1 MNSSIVYVYLG
12 IVMIIVLATT
22 FYVRTIKTKLDTKV
36 DAMFQL
42 VQSLVN
48 EVNLL
53 KSSQLAHS
61 KPKEVI
67 QLDINSSNNKLVVT
81 ENQNSA
87 NEDSD
92 DEDSANEDS
101 DDEDSA
107 GEDSDDEDSAGEDS
121 AGEESDDK
129 SYDSLGIDNNKDLFK
144 KTVQMTNDSPHQVNM
159 QSELTQQVAQ
169 QLAQQV
175 AVQEVSVDLPEKSVD
190 IQEVSV
196 NLPEVSGDLP
206 EVSVDLPEVSV
217 DLPKVSVDLPKV
229 SVDLQEV
236 DVEIKAVQL
245 ESSETEYD
253 NLTVKQLKEM
263 VSKKGG
269 KVTGKKKGELIEF
282 LLS

>member
-217 DLPKVSVDLPKV
+217 DLPKVSVDL
-229 SVDLQEV
+229 QEV

>member
-87 NEDSD
+87 N
-92 DEDSANEDS
+92 
-101 DDEDSA
+101 
-107 GEDSDDEDSAGEDS
+107 EDSDDEDSAGEDS